1 MNSIMVVDDEA
12 AITMQLE
19 ERLTLMGYKVVGT
32 ASSGEEAVAM
42 AYDRSPDIILMDIV
56 MPGKLDGIDASE
68 RIKTELEIPVIFLT
82 AYAGDE
88 LVRRARYV
96 EPLGYIVKP
105 FHERELTATIEVAL
119 YRIKRERERHSLEE
133 QYRSVFYNTS
143 YGIIISDSKFN
154 IVSCNPAAET
164 MFGYSAAEAIKKT
177 LECIIPQRLLGAY
190 QKIIYRAGLAAKS
203 HTAVKSVEL
212 AGLRKDGTEFPGE
225 ISISV
230 CKILQDTSYISVIND
245 ISERKEAENQRRKQE
260 QEAQLASRL
269 TAISDMAGG
278 IAHEVNNQLTG
289 VIGFSQLLAERED
302 ASENVKNYASI
313 ISNAGQRIATIVDK
327 LLTFSHQHEP
337 QREYVNI
344 NDIIEVAVKLRA
356 YRLEKGNI
364 KTITNLDP
372 GLPLAMADAAQLQQV
387 FLNLIANAE
396 TEMQLAHGRGKL
408 IVKTERIDNII
419 RASFEDDGPGIAEEN
434 MDRLFNPFFTTRE
447 VGKGMG
453 LGLSVCYGIITEH
466 NGRIYAKS
474 KQGYGATFI
483 VELPLLAEE
492 K

>member
-1 MNSIMVVDDEA
+1 V
-12 AITMQLE
+12 
-19 ERLTLMGYKVVGT
+19 
-32 ASSGEEAVAM
+32 
-42 AYDRSPDIILMDIV
+42 
-56 MPGKLDGIDASE
+56 
-68 RIKTELEIPVIFLT
+68 
-82 AYAGDE
+82 
-88 LVRRARYV
+88 
-96 EPLGYIVKP
+96 
-105 FHERELTATIEVAL
+105 FHNA
-119 YRIKRERERHSLEE
+119 
-133 QYRSVFYNTS
+133 S

-154 IVSCNPAAET
+154 IVSWNPAAET
-164 MFGYSAAEAIKKT
+164 MFGYSAGEAMKKT

-190 QKIIYRAGLAAKS
+190 QEIIYRADLAAKS
-203 HTAVKSVEL
+203 HTAAKSVEL
-212 AGLRKDGTEFPGE
+212 AGLRKDGTEFPAE

-245 ISERKEAENQRRKQE
+245 ISERKEAERQRRKQE

-278 IAHEVNNQLTG
+278 IAHEVNNPLTG
-289 VIGFSQLLAERED
+289 VIGFSQLLAQGED
-302 ASENVKNYASI
+302 ASENVKNYATI
-313 ISNAGQRIATIVDK
+313 ISDAGQRIVTIVDK

-356 YRLEKGNI
+356 YSLETGNI

-372 GLPLAMADAAQLQQV
+372 DLPLTMADAAQLQQV

-396 TEMQLAHGRGKL
+396 TEMKSAHARGKL

-419 RASFEDDGPGIAEEN
+419 RASFEDNGTGIAEEN
-434 MDRLFNPFFTTRE
+434 MDRIFNPFFTTRE

-483 VELPLLAEE
+483 VELPLIAEE